1 MKDQVAKSNESDDS
15 LVDAIEKLT
24 LMDDPTI
31 IMSENGS
38 SSTGSN
44 DTAQDSEA
52 NRRKKLN
59 EFLSACGKSQSIG
72 KPKKQWQNMS
82 MRAKKIHVSKAG
94 IAITSALEVITPDDA
109 GNLWQDVQDSHV
121 VDKALGV
128 QSPIEHKYLE
138 ALAETYQNATGCN
151 TRKQVLATMADLV
164 SLKKIQRYIPGL
176 TSHRFEAARRHIL
189 QHGRGAPAPLSTEV
203 RVRIDDTHL
212 DHFLT
217 FITSPHVVQDL
228 PFGQRFVKL
237 SDGRILET
245 PNAIRSMIPSRICD
259 QYRQY
264 CNETGL
270 KSFSTSTMRR
280 ILTVCPATV
289 RKSLQ
294 GLDYFSADGA
304 KAFDDLINV
313 VSNLENFGRD
323 KKWIDQCEKSLK
335 DAKQYIKAD
344 YKV

>member
-1 MKDQVAKSNESDDS
+1 LKDQVAKSNESDDS

-72 KPKKQWQNMS
+72 KQNMS

-121 VDKALGV
+121 VDKAVGV

-203 RVRIDDTHL
+203 RVRIRPTL
-212 DHFLT
+212 
-217 FITSPHVVQDL
+217 
-228 PFGQRFVKL
+228 
-237 SDGRILET
+237 GR
-245 PNAIRSMIPSRICD
+245 
-259 QYRQY
+259 
-264 CNETGL
+264 
-270 KSFSTSTMRR
+270 
-280 ILTVCPATV
+280 
-289 RKSLQ
+289 
-294 GLDYFSADGA
+294 
-304 KAFDDLINV
+304 
-313 VSNLENFGRD
+313 
-323 KKWIDQCEKSLK
+323 
-335 DAKQYIKAD
+335 
-344 YKV
+344 